1 MICIKTIWFT
11 HGLEPD
17 NLLDMEPGQ
26 QLLDPSLS
34 GIPDSYGLSKRSKQ
48 STSHSSHGCLRY
60 PALRP
65 AAAAGRAPGGET
77 GPSEPGRIP
86 ERVVRGF
93 AIKFHTPFIRT
104 QKRHP
109 RSNLRSPTAMWDFWV
124 KRQGS
129 ERGTEQGESGGDGDH
144 GAIMVGICQQ
154 SVTSAQQ
161 RLNVA
166 HCGRAESVKR
176 NGAGS
181 TGR

>member
-1 MICIKTIWFT
+1 MDWSRTICLTWNQVSSCLIRLCLALPIVTVYRRDQNNQLPIART
-11 HGLEPD
+11 DAYGIRHCGP
-17 NLLDMEPGQ
+17 LL
-26 QLLDPSLS
+26 
-34 GIPDSYGLSKRSKQ
+34 
-48 STSHSSHGCLRY
+48 
-60 PALRP
+60 
-65 AAAAGRAPGGET
+65 
-77 GPSEPGRIP
+77 
-86 ERVVRGF
+86 
-93 AIKFHTPFIRT
+93 
-104 QKRHP
+104 KRHP

-144 GAIMVGICQQ
+144 GAIMAGICQQ